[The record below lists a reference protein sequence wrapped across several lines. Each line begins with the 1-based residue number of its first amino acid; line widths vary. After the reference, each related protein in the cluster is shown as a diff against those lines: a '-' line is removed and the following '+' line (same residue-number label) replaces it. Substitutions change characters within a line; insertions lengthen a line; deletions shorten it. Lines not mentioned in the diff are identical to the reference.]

1 MSIMM
6 EKTADYQNLIADGP
20 ADYSGLET
28 KSSEFAIPE
37 DYSWAEKYLTMYCQP
52 DDIYDWD
59 EYEIL
64 QMAILDERLT
74 DMQRIELADA
84 LSFAF
89 TVKSYALD
97 FSPGTKARSESDC
110 YRAYNRKCARA
121 LGLYIIAGGISALL
135 LQLEGIIIAA
145 CGAYSAIDQAQ
156 DDLDDCLSDLQ

>member
-74 DMQRIELADA
+74 DMQRIELADVQSRDKS
-84 LSFAF
+84 SF
-89 TVKSYALD
+89 
-97 FSPGTKARSESDC
+97 
-110 YRAYNRKCARA
+110 
-121 LGLYIIAGGISALL
+121 
-135 LQLEGIIIAA
+135 
-145 CGAYSAIDQAQ
+145 
-156 DDLDDCLSDLQ
+156 